1 VELNEDQARARE
13 QIEASI
19 VMRRPHLLT
28 GVAGSGK
35 TTLVQAIAAD
45 HASRRTIAGQSRV
58 RLAAPTHKAAAVLSR
73 KLVAAGLDI
82 PCGTIHSMLSLR
94 PKAQG
99 DRQVFVRAPHARPIP
114 EDLIFVDEASMLDS
128 SLMQHI
134 DRYLAGKAV
143 VLIGDKAQIPP
154 VGEAESRAF
163 DVMPASHLDTICR
176 QAEGNPIIAAASVI
190 RGTQDN
196 PDLPMDWSWAREA
209 RGTPGT
215 ALEKTGVFVP
225 PRADVDAWLRRA
237 MTCEAFH
244 ADPDFARYLCY
255 TNDRVAEINT
265 RIRRW
270 IHGDSAVRPGAPPF
284 LPGEMA
290 LMRSPLIVEESVQIA
305 TNEEVTVL
313 AIESGAHLGIGTWD
327 MKVKTEAGV
336 DHDIHLPRDFTGYQ
350 IRLNEMRDMCKVD
363 NSLWDQF
370 HEFKDQFIRAQSIYA
385 MTLHASQGS
394 TFRFTFLDIPNVRSK
409 MAESPLEVRRLLY
422 TGATRA
428 SDGLVLVGV

>member
-1 VELNEDQARARE
+1 MTFNVELNEDQTRARE

-19 VMRRPHLLT
+19 VMRRMHLLT
-28 GVAGSGK
+28 GGAGTGK
-35 TTLVQAIAAD
+35 TTLVQAIAAA
-45 HASRRTIAGQSRV
+45 HAEKGRKV

-73 KLVAAGLDI
+73 KLVAAGVDI
-82 PCGTIHSMLSLR
+82 PCGTIHSLLSLR

-99 DRQVFVRAPHARPIP
+99 DRQVFVRSNHARPIL
-114 EDLIFVDEASMLDS
+114 EDLIFVDECSMLDA

-134 DRYLAGKAV
+134 DRYLDGKAV
-143 VLIGDKAQIPP
+143 VLVGDQAQIPP
-154 VGEAESRAF
+154 VGEAESRSF
-163 DVMPASHLDTICR
+163 DVMPASRLDTITR
-176 QAEGNPIIAAASVI
+176 QAEGNPIITVASVI

-209 RGTPGT
+209 RGSAGT

-225 PRADVDAWLRRA
+225 PRADTDAWLRRA
-237 MTCEAFH
+237 MTCEAFQV
-244 ADPDFARYLCY
+244 DPDFARYLCY
-255 TNDRVAEINT
+255 TNARVAEINT
-265 RIRRW
+265 RVRRW
-270 IHGDSAVRPGAPPF
+270 IHGDAAVRPGAPPF

-290 LMRSPLIVEESVQIA
+290 LMRSPLVIEDSIQIA

-313 AIESGAHLGIGTWD
+313 DISPGAHLGVGTWD
-327 MKVKTEAGV
+327 MKVRTEGGT
-336 DHDIHLPRDFTGYQ
+336 DHDIHLPRDFNEYQ
-350 IRLNEMRDMCKVD
+350 IRLNEMRDMCRGD
-363 NSLWDQF
+363 SSLWDQF
-370 HEFKDQFIRAQSIYA
+370 HEFTAQFIRAQSIYA

-409 MAESPLEVRRLLY
+409 MAENPLEVRRLLY

>member
-35 TTLVQAIAAD
+35 TTLVQAMAAD
-45 HASRRTIAGQSRV
+45 HMARGRTV
-58 RLAAPTHKAAAVLSR
+58 RLAAPTHKAAAVLAR
-73 KLVAAGLDI
+73 KVPDI
-82 PCGTIHSMLSLR
+82 PCGTIHALLSLR

-99 DRQVFVRAPHARPIP
+99 DRQVFVRVPHARPIP

-143 VLIGDKAQIPP
+143 VLIGDRAQIPP

-163 DVMPASHLDTICR
+163 DVMPASHLDKITR

-196 PDLPMDWSWAREA
+196 PDLPMDWSWACEA

-225 PRADVDAWLRRA
+225 PRADADAWLRRA
-237 MTCEAFH
+237 MTCEAFQ

-255 TNDRVAEINT
+255 TNARVAEINT

-270 IHGDSAVRPGAPPF
+270 IHGDDAVRPGAPPF

-290 LMRSPLIVEESVQIA
+290 LMRSPLVVEDAIQIA

-313 AIESGAHLGIGTWD
+313 DIAAGKHLMVGTWE
-327 MKVKTEAGV
+327 MKVRTEAGQ
-336 DHDIHLPRDFTGYQ
+336 DHDIHLPRDINDYQ
-350 IRLNEMRDMCKVD
+350 IRLNEMRDACRGDSM
-363 NSLWDQF
+363 LWDEF
-370 HEFKDQFIRAQSIYA
+370 HEFTAQFIRAQSIYA

-394 TFRFTFLDIPNVRSK
+394 TFKFTFLDIPNVRSK
-409 MAESPLEVRRLLY
+409 MAENPLEVRRLLY